1 MKLLAVIEASS
12 VTGPAKNLIDFARL
26 ARELPS
32 EERIE
37 TSVATFERESA
48 EHRSSTPNAF
58 LEALREAGIPA
69 FSIVQRSVTDR
80 RAISGLREAVQR
92 FTPDIV
98 QTHAV
103 KGHFLMRLS
112 GLNAQ
117 RPWIAFHHGYT
128 FPNLKMRAYNQLDR
142 WSLRGAARILTVSL
156 AFERQLRRQG
166 IPPQR
171 ISVLHNAIDPQ
182 WMDGLPD
189 ASGLRAGLGLAV
201 GERVVL
207 TVGRLSQEK
216 AHVDLVLAMKRLRE
230 LSPQTPARL
239 IIVGDGPE
247 RDRIQQAARVCGLA
261 ESVTLAGFVR
271 DPRPY
276 YAIADVVV
284 LSSLTEGSP
293 NALLEAMAAR
303 VPVVATAVGGI
314 PEIVQDLESALLVP
328 SRQPH
333 ALAAAL
339 ASIFAD
345 PASASRRAAAARVL
359 IETRHSPQARV
370 TQLVKIY
377 RESIENANE
386 NANENAHRH

>member
-32 EERIE
+32 KQRIE
-37 TSVATFERESA
+37 TSVATFERQSA
-48 EHRSSTPNAF
+48 EGQAQPPNAF

-69 FSIVQRSVTDR
+69 FTITQHSVTDR
-80 RAISGLREAVQR
+80 RAISGLHEAVRR

-103 KGHFLMRLS
+103 KGHFLLRLS
-112 GLNAQ
+112 GLGAQ
-117 RPWIAFHHGYT
+117 FPWIAFHHGYT

-142 WSLRGAARILTVSL
+142 WSLRGAARVLTVSL

-166 IPPQR
+166 IPARR
-171 ISVLHNAIDPQ
+171 ITVLHNAIDPD
-182 WMDGLPD
+182 WMDGLPSG
-189 ASGLRAGLGLAV
+189 SGLRAGMGIAA

-207 TVGRLSQEK
+207 TVGRLSREK
-216 AHVDLVLAMKRLRE
+216 AHTDLVLAIGRLRE
-230 LSPQTPARL
+230 LEPGIPTRL
-239 IIVGDGPE
+239 IIVGEGPE
-247 RDRIQQAARVCGLA
+247 RERILETARACGVA

-276 YAIADVVV
+276 YAIANVVV

-314 PEIVQDLESALLVP
+314 PEIVQDRVSALLVP
-328 SRQPH
+328 SRQP
-333 ALAAAL
+333 AELAAAI
-339 ASIFAD
+339 ASTFAD
-345 PASASRRAAAARVL
+345 PAAAWRRAAAARGL

-370 TQLVKIY
+370 AELVKIY
-377 RESIENANE
+377 LQSIDH
-386 NANENAHRH
+386 AHRH